1 MTIKSMT
8 GFARAEGVH
17 DGATWHWEIRSVNG
31 RGLDL
36 RLRLP
41 SGLEYLEPRVREAV
55 GRHISRGSI
64 NVTLA
69 SERNASNAEIQLN
82 ERALTQ
88 IMQVAG
94 RIRALTDAAP
104 PRIDGLIAIKGVL
117 DVIEP
122 ADDPEQVAARAD
134 AMMRSLD
141 ESLLELVVARAAE
154 GARLTAALNAHLVE
168 IERLVAVVRSSPART
183 PEAITERLKEQ
194 VRRLLDAG
202 NGAFDP
208 TRLHQ
213 EAVLLATRAD
223 VEEEL
228 QRLTSHIGAAR
239 ELLAA
244 DDAVGRK
251 LDFLAQEFNREANTL
266 CSKANDLEITRAGL
280 ALKTVIDQ
288 LREQVQNIE

>member
-8 GFARAEGVH
+8 GFARAEGAH
-17 DGATWHWEIRSVNG
+17 DDATWHWEVRSVNG

-41 SGLEYLEPRVREAV
+41 SGLEHLEPRVREAV
-55 GRHISRGSI
+55 GRHIARGSI
-64 NVTLA
+64 NLTLA
-69 SERNASNAEIQLN
+69 SERSASNAEIKLN
-82 ERALTQ
+82 EHALAQ

-104 PRIDGLIAIKGVL
+104 PRIDGLISIKGVL
-117 DVIEP
+117 DIIEP
-122 ADDPEQVAARAD
+122 EDDPDRVTARAD
-134 AMMRSLD
+134 AMLRSLD
-141 ESLLELVVARAAE
+141 ESLRALVGARAAE
-154 GARLTAALNAHLVE
+154 GARLAAALDAHLAE
-168 IERLVAVVRSSPART
+168 IERLVAVVRASPART
-183 PEAITERLKEQ
+183 PEAIAARLQEQ

-208 TRLHQ
+208 ARLHQ

-244 DDAVGRK
+244 DGAVGRK
-251 LDFLAQEFNREANTL
+251 FDFLAQEFNREANTL